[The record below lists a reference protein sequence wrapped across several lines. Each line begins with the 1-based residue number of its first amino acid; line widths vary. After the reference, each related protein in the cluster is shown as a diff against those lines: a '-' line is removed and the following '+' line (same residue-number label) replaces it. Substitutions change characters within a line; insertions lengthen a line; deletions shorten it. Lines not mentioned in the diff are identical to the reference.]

1 MVRQQ
6 MAIER
11 ESVGQMEVIRFETPE
26 LGSLPKVSSHIAQ
39 SDILSVV
46 IQVVSKDG
54 GETNLHAHSGQ
65 DAVWF
70 VLAGRAKFY
79 GKDDEVVELGPKDA
93 LFIPKGVPYWF
104 ESSSDRAAGDH
115 AQRRHRCE
123 HPEPARQLR
132 SAARPPAGRTA
143 RGQRLRELVGSPAG
157 RCALPCIPTP
167 FFNEEPTG
175 ERRSVS
181 RYAPWQPLLGLR
193 P

>member
-26 LGSLPKVSSHIAQ
+26 LGSLLKVSSHIAH

-79 GKDDEVVELGPKDA
+79 GKDGEAVELGPKDA

-104 ESSSDRAAGDH
+104 ESSSDEPLEIMRNAATD
-115 AQRRHRCE
+115 ANIQNRRVNYEALRD
-123 HPEPARQLR
+123 RQQD
-132 SAARPPAGRTA
+132 GRH
-143 RGQRLRELVGSPAG
+143 ED
-157 RCALPCIPTP
+157 
-167 FFNEEPTG
+167 
-175 ERRSVS
+175 SVYVNS
-181 RYAPWQPLLGLR
+181 
-193 P
+193 

>member
-1 MVRQQ
+1 

-46 IQVVSKDG
+46 IQVVSKEG

-79 GKDDEVVELGPKDA
+79 GKDERSWNWAPRTHCS
-93 LFIPKGVPYWF
+93 Y
-104 ESSSDRAAGDH
+104 RAYRTGLN
-115 AQRRHRCE
+115 RRW
-123 HPEPARQLR
+123 
-132 SAARPPAGRTA
+132 
-143 RGQRLRELVGSPAG
+143 RLRNAATDFNYEGCASQQDGRHEDSVYELVATWQGGAIRP
-157 RCALPCIPTP
+157 IPTRFP
-167 FFNEEPTG
+167 NRGTN
-175 ERRSVS
+175 R
-181 RYAPWQPLLGLR
+181 
-193 P
+193 